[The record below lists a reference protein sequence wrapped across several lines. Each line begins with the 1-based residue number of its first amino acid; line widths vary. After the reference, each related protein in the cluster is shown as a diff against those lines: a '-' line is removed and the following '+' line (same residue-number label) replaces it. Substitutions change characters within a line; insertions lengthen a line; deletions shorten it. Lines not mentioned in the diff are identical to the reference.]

1 MAKKEKL
8 NPLYLIPLIILLC
21 SLFFLTPS
29 LTGNTVVG
37 NMQVKSSNFI
47 SLILF
52 VVGVVSFVLFKK
64 K

>member
-1 MAKKEKL
+1 MGKKEKINL
-8 NPLYLIPLIILLC
+8 LYLVPLIALLG

-29 LTGNTVVG
+29 FTGNTIVNNLEV
-37 NMQVKSSNFI
+37 NNSNFI

-52 VVGVVSFVLFKK
+52 VLGVTSFVLFKK